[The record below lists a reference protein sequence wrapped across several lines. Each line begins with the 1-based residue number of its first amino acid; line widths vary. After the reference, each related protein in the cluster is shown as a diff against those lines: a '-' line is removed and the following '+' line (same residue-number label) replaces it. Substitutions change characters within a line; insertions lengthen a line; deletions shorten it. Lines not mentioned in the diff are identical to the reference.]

1 MKNRLSRRN
10 FFKIVGGA
18 GATLVTSSA
27 VNAQSVVAENSSSY
41 GSLVDITRC
50 VGCRKCEMACNAA
63 NKLPLKQGF
72 NDMSVFDKERRPD
85 AEHFTVVN
93 KYNSNELTKNDHLKK
108 IFVKDQCRHCNK
120 PSCASACVVG
130 ALTKNKNGSVVYD
143 AKKCIG
149 CRYCLI
155 ACPFQIPAYE
165 DHNPVT
171 PRVRKCTFCSER
183 LDQNKMPACVTICPT
198 QALIFGKRDKL
209 LKIAKKRI
217 EQNPGKYEDHIYGE
231 NEAGGTSW
239 LYLSPVS
246 FSFFPEVEKTPP
258 PELTESILSGVFG
271 YAAAPTALFAI
282 LGGIAWITGRKE
294 DNAENEKTRKIKGG
308 K

>member
-1 MKNRLSRRN
+1 MKLSRRN

-18 GATLVTSSA
+18 GATMVASST
-27 VNAQSVVAENSSSY
+27 VNAQSSGENNTETY

-50 VGCRKCEMACNAA
+50 VGCRKCEMACNES
-63 NKLPLKQGF
+63 NKLPLHQNF

-85 AEHFTVVN
+85 AEKYTVVN
-93 KYNSNELTKNDHLKK
+93 QYNSDTLGENDRLNK

-130 ALTKNKNGSVVYD
+130 ALTKEKNGPVVYD

-149 CRYCLI
+149 CRYCII

-165 DHNPVT
+165 DHDPVT

-183 LDQNKMPACVTICPT
+183 LEKNKMPACVTICPT
-198 QALIFGKRDKL
+198 QALIFGKRNKL

-217 EQNPGKYEDHIYGE
+217 EQNPGKYQDHIYGE

-239 LYLSPVS
+239 LYLSPVD
-246 FSFFPEVEKTPP
+246 FSFFPKVGDTPP
-258 PELTESILSGVFG
+258 PKLTEAILSGVFG
-271 YAAAPTALFAI
+271 YAAAPTALFAV
-282 LGGIAWITGRKE
+282 LGGLAWITGRK
-294 DNAENEKTRKIKGG
+294 DNHDINEKSNTDKGG